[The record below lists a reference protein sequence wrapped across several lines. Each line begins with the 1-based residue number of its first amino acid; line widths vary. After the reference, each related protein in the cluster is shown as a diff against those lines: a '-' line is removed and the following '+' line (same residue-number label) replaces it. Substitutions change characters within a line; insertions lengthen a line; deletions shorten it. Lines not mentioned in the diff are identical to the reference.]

1 MNQHNRVRKQRMAF
15 VLLIACLLA
24 AQIVLPVNVKAQ
36 EQKTDGAQDIGSRIE
51 QYVREHADTTAG
63 MSVSVFNGDE
73 VLYENSFG
81 YIDVQNEIPVTEDTV
96 MEWGSVSKLLVWISV
111 MQLVEQGKIDLEAD
125 ISIYLPENFLQNRA
139 YDTPVTM
146 LNLMNH
152 NAGFEE
158 SVVGMATG
166 REERIIPLEEFLRTV
181 QPRQVFEPGAVCA
194 YSNWS
199 TTLAAYIVERVS
211 GIPYDEYV
219 RENIFEPLGMNDSSI
234 RADVSDHPGVKERR
248 MQLKIYTGDVKEITP
263 NMSYIVMYPAGM
275 CISTIG
281 DMRKFAQSL
290 LSEDTVLF
298 QDKETYQELFT
309 PSLYFGETET
319 PRIYHGFW
327 AIESYGENVIGHSGN
342 TAGCS
347 SSLFLDLENHTGMV
361 VLTNQYGEEIYCHR
375 MPELLFGPYEGT
387 ASGYTGMVMAART
400 IFHGPLKLYRLF
412 SVSEFVKEDPPVS
425 FDVRADANGID
436 RISCPYGDYLVIG
449 FGDIAPDL
457 IVLGLYVL
465 SLAFCLIQIVR
476 CLMMGLVGRIR
487 HKNDKKPMRLWCVAG
502 LLLPFVPAV
511 VFVLMIPTLFNF
523 HQWTHLGYQAALFA
537 VFAAALVMAGMIVSG
552 IVKLRTNTMKKSR
565 KGYIGAVCVCM
576 ALTIVNI
583 VYWEWGMF
591 WMI

>member
-1 MNQHNRVRKQRMAF
+1 MNQNTRFRKQCMA
-15 VLLIACLLA
+15 LGILMICLLA
-24 AQIVLPVNVKAQ
+24 AQIVLPVNVMAQ
-36 EQKTDGAQDIGSRIE
+36 EQNTGGVQDIGSRIE
-51 QYVREHADTTAG
+51 EYVEEHADTTAG
-63 MSVSVFNGDE
+63 MSVSVFNGDGI
-73 VLYENSFG
+73 LYQNCFG
-81 YIDVQNEIPVTEDTV
+81 YIDVQSEIPVTEDTV

-125 ISIYLPENFLQNRA
+125 INTYLPENFLQNRA
-139 YDTPVTM
+139 YDAPVTM

-199 TTLAAYIVERVS
+199 TTLAAYIVEQVS
-211 GIPYDEYV
+211 GMSYDEYV
-219 RENIFEPLGMNDSSI
+219 RKNIFEPLGMNDSSI
-234 RADVSDHPGVKERR
+234 RADVSDHAGVKERR
-248 MQLKIYTGDVKEITP
+248 MQLKIYTGDVREITP

-275 CISTIG
+275 CISTVG
-281 DMRKFAQSL
+281 DMQKFAQSL

-298 QDKETYQELFT
+298 QKKETYQQLFT

-327 AIESYGENVIGHSGN
+327 AIEAYGENVIGHSGN

-347 SSLFLDLENHTGMV
+347 SSLFLDLENHIGMV
-361 VLTNQYGEEIYCHR
+361 VMTNQYGEEIYCHR
-375 MPELLFGPYEGT
+375 MPELLFGPYGGT

-412 SVSEFVKEDPPVS
+412 SVSEFVQENPPLS
-425 FDVRADANGID
+425 FDVRTDADGID
-436 RISCPYGDYLVIG
+436 RISCPYGDYLVVG
-449 FGDIAPDL
+449 FGDIGPDL

-465 SLAFCLIQIVR
+465 SLAFCLIQIIR
-476 CLMMGLVGRIR
+476 CLIMGLVNRVR
-487 HKNDKKPMRLWCVAG
+487 HKKDKKPMRLWCTAG
-502 LLLPFVPAV
+502 LLLPFVPTAV
-511 VFVLMIPTLFNF
+511 FALMIPTLFNF
-523 HQWTHLGYQAALFA
+523 HQWTHFGYQAALFV
-537 VFAAALVMAGMIVSG
+537 VFATALAMAGMIVSA
-552 IVKLRTNTMKKSR
+552 IVRFRAHPMKKSR
-565 KGYIGAVCVCM
+565 KGYISAVGVCM

-583 VYWEWGMF
+583 IYWDWGMF